1 DIVRTQGAISAAKDA
16 RDKMGSITD
25 ADRDQAQRD
34 WVKAHPG
41 QTPDENAINGQVY
54 QNFYDQAFNATG
66 LGTGGAVQQGIQ
78 AATAVVQ
85 GLAGGD
91 ITSAIAGGM
100 APYLAEQ
107 IHKRAPDEASRVM
120 AHAVVAGVLAEVQGR
135 NAAGAAAGAATAA
148 IGTSAIAKAMYGTDD
163 FNNLGETQKQT
174 VSALA
179 TLASGLAGGLAGDSS
194 TSALAGAQAGK
205 NTAENNEMFSLPK
218 GMTDYSQGA
227 STLGMSMIDAGVT
240 TEEVNA
246 ALSKNVKGD
255 LPDGANITKAIVE
268 GYTDIALV
276 AGAAYLGP
284 AASAGK
290 VVGGAIISEI
300 ANGSYQWFDLS
311 QPGNEKKTWDYKGSI
326 SAGITGALAPGR
338 GVWQNTGMAAGGAM
352 FTDGPD
358 IGSIGGAA
366 TGAWVG
372 GGFGKFAP
380 GIVDSVTG
388 KEIPGLIFDF
398 TGSFGSEILGGYI
411 KDGVNTKPQLPTE
424 KKEGGND

>member
-1 DIVRTQGAISAAKDA
+1 MSA
-16 RDKMGSITD
+16 GNTI
-25 ADRDQAQRD
+25 
-34 WVKAHPG
+34 
-41 QTPDENAINGQVY
+41 
-54 QNFYDQAFNATG
+54 
-66 LGTGGAVQQGIQ
+66 
-78 AATAVVQ
+78 
-85 GLAGGD
+85 
-91 ITSAIAGGM
+91 
-100 APYLAEQ
+100 LAEQ

-120 AHAVVAGVLAEVQGR
+120 AHAVVAGVLAEVQGG

-163 FNNLGETQKQT
+163 FSNLGETQKQT

-179 TLASGLAGGLAGDSS
+179 TLASALAGGLAGDSS
-194 TSALAGAQAGK
+194 ASALAGAQTGK

-218 GMTDYSQGA
+218 GMTDYTQGA

-255 LPDGANITKAIVE
+255 LPDGANITEAIVE

-276 AGAAYLGP
+276 TGAAYLGP
-284 AASAGK
+284 AASVDK
-290 VVGGAIISEI
+290 VVVGAIISEI

-352 FTDGPD
+352 FTDGAD

-411 KDGVNTKPQLPTE
+411 KDGVNSKPQLPIE